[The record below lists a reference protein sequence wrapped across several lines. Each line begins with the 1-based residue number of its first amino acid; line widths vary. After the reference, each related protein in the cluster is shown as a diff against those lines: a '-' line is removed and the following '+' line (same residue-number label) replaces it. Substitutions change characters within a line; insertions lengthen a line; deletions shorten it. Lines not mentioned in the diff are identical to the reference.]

1 MEYFDKKVKDIFES
15 AETAVP
21 DGYSWEEMEA
31 GIRRKMHPKRKDKR
45 RLFWFV
51 YGAVAIFVV
60 LIYSIS
66 VLSTRTSDDNSLA
79 GKTNIHSGSR
89 NINTKEPEELNNNR
103 NSIIDIQGAEN
114 TKISK
119 IAEVTKSNSSIA
131 KFTKKETVLT
141 GNTADLNK
149 VANGLENKN
158 IPILEPV
165 IRKQTIK
172 YSHLHTIKK
181 PVAYRQNERVV
192 DVDINRYISF
202 SSGLN
207 TLFGKHENNQFADDY
222 TTNLPGYYLDIS
234 LNQVDR
240 KNWIKTIGYTYNNYI
255 SLFQFEKTDQVEKT
269 FKNIIVIKNTNSLN
283 GRSTEVFGDTTV
295 LRSRYRNI
303 TYYNLLKTHSFYIGF
318 GKEISLSNKLTV
330 GIGSRLL
337 YSFVLKAKGVSIDK
351 NEELVYFNDKSNRF
365 SAYNRFAFGINFIM
379 KYRLSRRWQIGT
391 SLKLDKSL
399 NSISIPQVGRY
410 YPAMGSIGVNI
421 NYTL

>member
-89 NINTKEPEELNNNR
+89 NINTKELEELNNNR

-318 GKEISLSNKLTV
+318 GKEIPLSKKITV

-410 YPAMGSIGVNI
+410 YPAMGSVGVNI

>member
-1 MEYFDKKVKDIFES
+1 LE
-15 AETAVP
+15 
-21 DGYSWEEMEA
+21 
-31 GIRRKMHPKRKDKR
+31 
-45 RLFWFV
+45 
-51 YGAVAIFVV
+51 
-60 LIYSIS
+60 
-66 VLSTRTSDDNSLA
+66 
-79 GKTNIHSGSR
+79 
-89 NINTKEPEELNNNR
+89 
-103 NSIIDIQGAEN
+103 
-114 TKISK
+114 
-119 IAEVTKSNSSIA
+119 NSSIA
-131 KFTKKETVLT
+131 KFTTKETVLT
-141 GNTADLNK
+141 ANAADLNK
-149 VANGLENKN
+149 VANGLEIRN

-172 YSHLHTIKK
+172 YSHLPAIKK
-181 PVAYRQNERVV
+181 PVAYHQSEQVV
-192 DVDINRYISF
+192 DVDVNRYISF

-269 FKNIIVIKNTNSLN
+269 FKNVIVIKNTNSLN
-283 GRSTEVFGDTTV
+283 GRSTEVLGDTTI
-295 LRSRYRNI
+295 LRNRYRNI

-318 GKEISLSNKLTV
+318 GKEIQLSKKLTV

-337 YSFVLKAKGVSIDK
+337 YSFVSKAKGVSIDK

-365 SAYNRFAFGINFIM
+365 SAYNRFAFGINFTM
-379 KYRLSRRWQIGT
+379 KYRLSHRWQIGT

-421 NYTL
+421 YYYLSDQTPSSLPVGSIK

>member
-89 NINTKEPEELNNNR
+89 NINTKELEELNNNR

-141 GNTADLNK
+141 GNTRDLNK

-410 YPAMGSIGVNI
+410 YPAMGSVGVNI